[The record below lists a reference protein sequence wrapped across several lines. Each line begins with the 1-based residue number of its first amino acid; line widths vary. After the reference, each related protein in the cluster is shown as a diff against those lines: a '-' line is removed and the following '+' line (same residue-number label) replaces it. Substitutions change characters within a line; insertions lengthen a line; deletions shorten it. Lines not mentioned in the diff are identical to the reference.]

1 MAILDKDAERIFG
14 KIEEI
19 ENSIRILKTN
29 DLHYISLKLRRLE
42 DNQKWIK
49 SLLLGIIFII
59 IASAIGIIFSNV

>member
-29 DLHYISLKLRRLE
+29 DLHHISLKLKQLE
-42 DNQKWIK
+42 GNQKWIR
-49 SLLLGIIFII
+49 SLLLGTMFVIV
-59 IASAIGIIFSNV
+59 ASAIGIIFSNV